1 MSTAPGTRFRAS
13 CTSCRTVAE
22 LGAEAFRLALG
33 RTRERTFYSFTC
45 PSCGTAVR
53 KPAGSGSWRRSPA
66 RACAPCSCTSASRG
80 HGAAPW
86 PGAATGGQ

>member
-53 KPAGSGSWRRSPA
+53 KPAGERIVA
-66 RACAPCSCTSASRG
+66 ALT
-80 HGAAPW
+80 GA
-86 PGAATGGQ
+86 GVRTMQLHLGQ